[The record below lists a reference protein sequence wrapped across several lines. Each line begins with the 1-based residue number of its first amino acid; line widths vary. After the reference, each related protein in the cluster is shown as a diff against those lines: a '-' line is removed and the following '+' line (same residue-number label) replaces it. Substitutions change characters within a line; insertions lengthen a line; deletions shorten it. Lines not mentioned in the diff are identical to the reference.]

1 MNGLRRTNNN
11 QRGHNLTA
19 SDWLSLASA
28 VSGVVGALLLIA
40 ASYAPPPVPP
50 PPSFLHD
57 PAERQKVL
65 RDAARQARQ
74 TQHRQRVGLAF
85 LCLGFLLQG
94 IAILWAK

>member
-1 MNGLRRTNNN
+1 MKGLD
-11 QRGHNLTA
+11 LTA

-28 VSGVVGALLLIA
+28 VSGVVGTLILIA

-50 PPSFLHD
+50 APSFLRDD
-57 PAERQKVL
+57 PVERQKAL
-65 RDAARQARQ
+65 RDTARQARQ

-94 IAILWAK
+94 IAILLAK